1 MKWEFCIKDA
11 YKWESD
17 EKALEYEKELIEKSS
32 TRHGP
37 LYKIKNDPRKT
48 KIWAFIEKYSIDE
61 LPQFF
66 NLILGNMSLVW
77 PRPHQPREVEKY
89 SLKQKMLLTIKP
101 WITWMA
107 QVNWRENNEFDK
119 EAEFDIFYI
128 ENWSMMLDFKI
139 IFKTFSV
146 VLARAFKKEKK

>member
-1 MKWEFCIKDA
+1 MKK
-11 YKWESD
+11 S
-17 EKALEYEKELIEKSS
+17 LVEKSS

-89 SLKQKMLLTIKP
+89 SFEAKNAFDNKTLNNVNGSSKLKRK
-101 WITWMA
+101 
-107 QVNWRENNEFDK
+107 
-119 EAEFDIFYI
+119 
-128 ENWSMMLDFKI
+128 
-139 IFKTFSV
+139 
-146 VLARAFKKEKK
+146 